1 MSISLFISSRFSNL
15 LEYRFCIKE
24 HIIFIKPL
32 RISYIHTMYLYHI
45 HFPLLLHSSQIYSH
59 FPTIFC
65 ILFYRSLVNPVCAA
79 HILKGRKSIYQ
90 RLCPLIKRTPF
101 LKRHQLPI
109 APQLGL
115 RSYEPLHTPRLH
127 RVGLGWG
134 LVSPS
139 ILHALLCGIGV
150 RSCESLHCTD
160 KHSFCECVS
169 TAVLSPAEVTVF
181 SCFSLISVS
190 ISSFIN
196 LGLLSLSF
204 A

>member
-15 LEYRFCIKE
+15 LEYRFCSKE

-65 ILFYRSLVNPVCAA
+65 ILFYKSLMNPVCAA

-90 RLCPLIKRTPF
+90 RLCPLIKRTSF

-115 RSYEPLHTPRLH
+115 RSCEPLHTPRLH
-127 RVGLGWG
+127 HVGLGWG

-139 ILHALLCGIGV
+139 IRHALLCGIGV
-150 RSCESLHCTD
+150 RSCESPPLYRQAQLLWVHEYSGVVTCRSHCFHLFLPD
-160 KHSFCECVS
+160 FC
-169 TAVLSPAEVTVF
+169 LNF
-181 SCFSLISVS
+181 QFH
-190 ISSFIN
+190 
-196 LGLLSLSF
+196 
-204 A
+204 